1 MVSAITYAVGY
12 ILILLTA
19 ASSAFAVWRRRE
31 THRLD
36 ILALVALLLFRP
48 FHEALGPVGRLLV
61 LATPYVLLRLVHHFR
76 EVPYL
81 LRAGALVAIPVGTI
95 FHVGWARGESPDH
108 FSLTWAYFVGLI
120 MYAAAAFTLEA
131 RRSSGVTAKRLALAA
146 VGTFL
151 LGLHFVVAIVAP
163 WVGEWA
169 RTLTAAGPFINT
181 PMLACY
187 YLAFATPQWLM
198 AGWQRTEQA
207 RYLSLAADL
216 DPEERGLRTA
226 EDLSR
231 AAASASGNAATLVA
245 LRPSLLDNEMVVRA
259 GAPPSLVGL
268 SVHPNAKILGRVLD
282 SGTPIAGRCDE
293 CEASLA
299 ERLRR
304 FGSRVLVAPIMTTS
318 HTWGIVLVVQRRG
331 TLFPEDDLRLLAQ
344 LGRYAGTALD
354 HAQLVIEARERER
367 KAADRR
373 LREAQSR
380 MALMLDNIR
389 DYAMFVLDH
398 RGQIVTWHIGAEYV
412 FGYTAAEMEDEPAG
426 PLYSMNEADFL
437 RLLAEARSLGRAE
450 FEGQCRRRDGG
461 KFIGT
466 TIITPL
472 SGDDDE
478 LQGFVGVTR
487 DVTEHRDL
495 EQRLRQSQKMDAIGR
510 LAGGIAHDFNNL
522 LTAILG
528 YADWLIQD
536 FAHDPIHL
544 QQLQE
549 IQKAADRAANLTR
562 QLLAFSRQQV
572 LQPSPLNL
580 SRLATDLLPML
591 RRLIGE
597 HITIVDETDS
607 EISAVMGDRSQ
618 LEQVVVNLAVNARD
632 AMPTGGTL
640 RIRTGRTWLDQG
652 AVEGDLLPGPY
663 ALLEVSDTGI
673 GMDAATQAQ
682 IFEPFFTTKEFGSG
696 TGLGLAT
703 VYGIVKQMGGA
714 VRVRSVPGEG
724 TTFTLHFPETRTR
737 ESAAFVPSTTVEA
750 PRGTETVLLVED
762 EGAVRSFLTH
772 VLERQGYRV
781 LAAEHQTAALAL
793 VKAHR
798 SPIDL
803 VITDVVMPGGTGPE
817 LVRALTQL
825 RPGVPALYI
834 SGYADA
840 VLSAQGAFAKASHFL
855 QKPFSAPELLTRIR
869 QILSRP

>member
-1 MVSAITYAVGY
+1 MT
-12 ILILLTA
+12 TA
-19 ASSAFAVWRRRE
+19 
-31 THRLD
+31 
-36 ILALVALLLFRP
+36 
-48 FHEALGPVGRLLV
+48 
-61 LATPYVLLRLVHHFR
+61 
-76 EVPYL
+76 
-81 LRAGALVAIPVGTI
+81 
-95 FHVGWARGESPDH
+95 
-108 FSLTWAYFVGLI
+108 
-120 MYAAAAFTLEA
+120 
-131 RRSSGVTAKRLALAA
+131 
-146 VGTFL
+146 
-151 LGLHFVVAIVAP
+151 
-163 WVGEWA
+163 
-169 RTLTAAGPFINT
+169 
-181 PMLACY
+181 MLACY
-187 YLAFATPQWLM
+187 YFAFATPRWLKS
-198 AGWQRTEQA
+198 AWQRTEQA

-245 LRPSLLDNEMVVRA
+245 LRPSLLGNELVVRA
-259 GAPPSLVGL
+259 GSPPSLVGL
-268 SVHPNAKILGRVLD
+268 TVHPNGRLLGQVLE
-282 SGTPIAGRCDE
+282 SGGPLAGRCEE
-293 CEASLA
+293 CEASLT

-304 FGSRVLVAPIMTTS
+304 FGTRVLVAPIMTTT
-318 HTWGIVLVVQRRG
+318 HTWGVVLVVQRRG

-373 LREAQSR
+373 LREAESR

-389 DYAMFVLDH
+389 DYAMFVMDH
-398 RGQIVTWHIGAEYV
+398 RGQIVTWHIGAEHV
-412 FGYTAAEMEDEPAG
+412 FGYTAAEMEDELAAPM
-426 PLYSMNEADFL
+426 YNQNEADFL

-450 FEGQCRRRDGG
+450 FEGQCRRRDGA

-478 LQGFVGVTR
+478 LRGFVGVTR
-487 DVTEHRDL
+487 DITEQRDL

-536 FAHDPIHL
+536 FEHDPIHL

-549 IQKAADRAANLTR
+549 IQKAAERAASLTR

-572 LQPSPLNL
+572 LQPLPLNL

-597 HITIVDETDS
+597 HITIVEETET

-632 AMPTGGTL
+632 AMPRGGTL
-640 RIRTGRTWLDQG
+640 TIRTSRTWLDQG
-652 AVEGDLLPGPY
+652 AIEGDILPGQY
-663 ALLEVSDTGI
+663 AVLEVGDTGV
-673 GMDAATQAQ
+673 GMDEATKAR

-714 VRVRSVPGEG
+714 VLVESGPGEG
-724 TTFTLHFPETRTR
+724 TTFRLFFPETRTR
-737 ESAAFVPSTTVEA
+737 ETAPHVPAAALDS
-750 PRGTETVLLVED
+750 PRGTETLLLVED
-762 EGAVRSFLTH
+762 DGAVRAFLTQ

-781 LAAEHQTAALAL
+781 LAAEHPTAALAL
-793 VKAHR
+793 AKAHR
-798 SPIDL
+798 AQIDL
-803 VITDVVMPGGTGPE
+803 VITDVVLPGGTGPE
-817 LVRALTQL
+817 LVRALGQF
-825 RPGVPALYI
+825 RPGIPALFI
-834 SGYADA
+834 SGYAEA
-840 VLSAQGAFAKASHFL
+840 LTAQGALAKASHFL
-855 QKPFSAPELLTRIR
+855 QKPFSATDLLTRIR